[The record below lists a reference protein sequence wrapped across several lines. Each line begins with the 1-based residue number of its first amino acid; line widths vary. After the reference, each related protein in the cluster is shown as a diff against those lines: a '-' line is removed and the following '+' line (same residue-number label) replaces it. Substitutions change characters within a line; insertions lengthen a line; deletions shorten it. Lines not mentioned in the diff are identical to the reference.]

1 MKKFVW
7 AAVAVMMM
15 GLMLVMPN
23 AYAGSLQTFSE
34 MADGY
39 RVVQSDIK
47 LYQPIALLLKNK
59 DGTMFF
65 RIAELDYQAKW
76 GYTDTGTL
84 PENSEIMEVTQDRV
98 MLCIGA
104 QTVTIERSDRYDW
117 AIYAIEN
124 EETGKI
130 QFGYDYVVDGSGG
143 RIYGNHPWNGPIS
156 QIDFLNLPK
165 TREELMASVDQTCW
179 GRVCS
184 DDGSAWLYRE
194 GEIVAELYAAAPVQI
209 LSTDE
214 EWTQIQIGDRIQG
227 FVRNE
232 NVQAG
237 GSFENEYSYYAS
249 MGAINQSSQSEGDS
263 MRKLII
269 GQKTDGEY
277 IYLTRDG
284 ISGYEEYYAYRY

>member
-1 MKKFVW
+1 
-7 AAVAVMMM
+7 
-15 GLMLVMPN
+15 
-23 AYAGSLQTFSE
+23 
-34 MADGY
+34 
-39 RVVQSDIK
+39 
-47 LYQPIALLLKNK
+47 
-59 DGTMFF
+59 
-65 RIAELDYQAKW
+65 
-76 GYTDTGTL
+76 
-84 PENSEIMEVTQDRV
+84 
-98 MLCIGA
+98 MLCIGT

-130 QFGYDYVVDGSGG
+130 QFGYDYVVDENGG